1 MRLRRLMILLWLF
14 TLMAPTRSKAAGHGP
29 ITPLEQSGET
39 PVWWENFTDMNVS
52 NMQWAYALPPK
63 WSINNFVI
71 PGAVHLGQIYTSG
84 ASEHQLNHYNYTGA
98 EPFAHTVEFDMYQ
111 VLPGPGSRIF
121 VRHHWSENGVF
132 IHLDGAE
139 GATVVFQD
147 LEGDPQEHY
156 SVVYDTH
163 VGAGQWA
170 HVVVSFLQDFDGD
183 TLETVVA
190 INDEVKQYTM
200 DSLQLLDIERAWTNR
215 REVWSFEFY
224 GENETSGIYLA
235 NFRGYAGFMDQTIL
249 AAKLTPE
256 AVGHYLATLPT
267 PNTDRGSKW
276 LLPRISR
283 YINELTFGEPM
294 AIISANWTSGLTVQL
309 DAGASQGWR
318 VISGL
323 SWDFEDDGVW
333 DVVSNNGIDQ
343 RVITHTYPAPG
354 TYQVTLGITTTQYTD
369 SGSVQERLTD
379 TDRVA
384 VTVSGTAGNSNLPT
398 VSVTA
403 PVDGAVF
410 EAGAD
415 IPLAATAGDP
425 DGISK
430 VEFYQGATYLGEDT
444 TAPYGLTWHA
454 VIPWRYTLYAKAFDS
469 RGATAFSDP
478 VHITVTE
485 QADLALT
492 QIGSTVPA
500 IAGAP
505 LTYTL
510 TLTNHG
516 ALDATGIILTD
527 TLPDSAIFLSALP
540 AGDCAAADQVVTCSL
555 GSLAANASTQL
566 SIRVQIAPSAAG
578 ALVNVA
584 AVNSNEPDLYPLNNT
599 ATATLTVS
607 QQADLS
613 LALSAAPAP
622 AIAGAPLTYTF
633 TLTNPGPS
641 DSAGIVLTGALP
653 GGVVFLSATPADA
666 CAETAGMVICEL
678 GDLSAGQSAQVRVQ
692 AQVGAAVIDPL
703 HTAAAVAAATPDPD
717 PLDNT
722 AALTTSVE
730 TRADLAL
737 ALAAI
742 PDPVVAG
749 RTLAYTLTLTN
760 PGPSDAPGVVLT
772 DALPGGVTFLTAT
785 PVAAC
790 AETAGNVTCTLS
802 DLPAGQSAQVLLEVQ
817 VNSATTG
824 TLVNTAH
831 VAAAPLDLNPVDNI
845 ATATTSVV
853 QQADLALALTAAP
866 DPAVAGAPLTYTFTL
881 TNFGPSDAS
890 GVTLTDTLPP
900 GMTFLAATPA
910 GACSENAGS
919 VTCALGDLPAG
930 QSAQIHIQTSSATAG
945 VFHHS
950 AWVTST
956 IFDPDMANNAAAADI
971 LALNPAGLWLSKSV
985 ETAHDPVRHGDAIT
999 YTLTLANLGDLD
1011 AYDVR
1016 VSDALPPYVQGTD
1029 LDVILTVTAQQRIT
1043 FTLYATL
1050 SHAAPLQAVI
1060 VNTAYFTH
1068 TSGNGQASA
1077 SLITTPDII
1086 PPAFTILHPVTDSPL
1101 ITPTLDTSLTVG
1113 RPVFDWED
1121 ATDNVGVVGYTLFL
1135 TGDLSLDGG
1144 ESEFTLT
1151 ITTTDSVYTPAADLP
1166 TGLYRW
1172 TVCAY
1177 DAAGNVSPFVTPS
1190 ASFRIA
1196 PASAGGDWQIFLPA
1210 LLKAESATASLP
1222 AAPTGQR
1229 LSSSV
1234 KTRR

>member
-1 MRLRRLMILLWLF
+1 MRLRRLIILLGLF
-14 TLMAPTRSKAAGHGP
+14 TLIAPARGKAAGHGP

-39 PVWWENFTDMNVS
+39 PVWGENFTDMNVS

-84 ASEHQLNHYNYTGA
+84 ASEHQLNHFNYTGA

-132 IHLDGAE
+132 IHLDATA

-156 SVVYDTH
+156 PVVYDTP

-170 HVVVSFLQDFDGD
+170 HIVVSFLQDFDGD

-190 INDEVKQYTM
+190 INAEVKQYTM
-200 DSLQLLDIERAWTNR
+200 DSLHLLDIERAWTNR
-215 REVWSFEFY
+215 REIWSFEFY

-235 NFRGYAGFMDQTIL
+235 NLRGYAGFMDQATL
-249 AAKLTPE
+249 AARLTPE
-256 AVGHYLATLPT
+256 AVGHYLATLPS
-267 PNTDRGSKW
+267 PNTDRGIEW

-283 YINELTFGEPM
+283 YISELTWGEPM
-294 AIISANWTSGLTVQL
+294 AVISTNWTSGLTVQL

-323 SWDFEDDGVW
+323 SWDFENDGVW
-333 DVVSNNGIDQ
+333 DVVSGNGIDQ

-354 TYQVTLGITTTQYTD
+354 TYQVTLAITTTEYTD
-369 SGSVQERLTD
+369 SGNVQERLTD
-379 TDRVA
+379 TDTVA
-384 VTVSGTAGNSNLPT
+384 VTLSGTAGNPSLPT
-398 VSVTA
+398 VSITT
-403 PVDGAVF
+403 PVEGAVF

-415 IPLAATAGDP
+415 IPLAATASDP

-454 VIPWRYTLYAKAFDS
+454 AIPWRYTLYAKAFDS

-478 VHITVTE
+478 VYITVTE

-492 QIGSTVPA
+492 QIGSTAPA

-516 ALDATGIILTD
+516 ALDATGILLTD
-527 TLPDSAIFLSALP
+527 TLPDSVTFLSALP
-540 AGDCAAADQVVTCSL
+540 AGDCAAAEQVVTCSL
-555 GSLAANASTQL
+555 GSLAANASTQV
-566 SIRVQIAPSAAG
+566 SIQVQIAPSAAG
-578 ALVNVA
+578 ALVNA
-584 AVNSNEPDLYPLNNT
+584 ATVNSNEPDLYPLNNT

-607 QQADLS
+607 QQADLA

-622 AIAGAPLTYTF
+622 VVAGAPLTYTF

-641 DSAGIVLTGALP
+641 DAAGIVLTGALP
-653 GGVVFLSATPADA
+653 GGVTFLSTTPPDACTETTGMVTCELGDLPAGQSTQVRVQTQVGAGVTDPLYTTAVAVAVTPDPNPLNNTSTVTTSVVQQADLTLALAAIPDPAVAGQTLSYTLTLTNPGPSDASGVVLTDALPGGVTFLSATPADA
-666 CAETAGMVICEL
+666 CAETAGNI
-678 GDLSAGQSAQVRVQ
+678 
-692 AQVGAAVIDPL
+692 
-703 HTAAAVAAATPDPD
+703 
-717 PLDNT
+717 
-722 AALTTSVE
+722 
-730 TRADLAL
+730 
-737 ALAAI
+737 
-742 PDPVVAG
+742 
-749 RTLAYTLTLTN
+749 
-760 PGPSDAPGVVLT
+760 
-772 DALPGGVTFLTAT
+772 
-785 PVAAC
+785 
-790 AETAGNVTCTLS
+790 TCTLS

-817 VNSATTG
+817 VDSATSG

-831 VAAAPLDLNPVDNI
+831 VTAAPTDLNPADNT
-845 ATATTSVV
+845 ATTTTSVV

-866 DPAVAGAPLTYTFTL
+866 GPAVAGAPLTYTFTL
-881 TNFGPSDAS
+881 TNLGPSDAP
-890 GVTLTDTLPP
+890 GVALTDTLPP
-900 GMTFLAATPA
+900 GVTFLSATPT
-910 GACSENAGS
+910 GICSENAGS

-930 QSAQIHIQTSSATAG
+930 QNAQVHIQMVSGIAG

-950 AWVTST
+950 AWVSST
-956 IFDPDMANNAAAADI
+956 IFDPDLANNAAAADI
-971 LALNPAGLWLSKSV
+971 PVLNPAGLWLSKSV
-985 ETAHDPVRHGDAIT
+985 QAAHDPVRHGDAMT

-1011 AYDVR
+1011 VYDVR
-1016 VSDALPPYVQGTD
+1016 VSDTLPPYVQGTN
-1029 LDVILTVTAQQRIT
+1029 LDATLTVTAHRRIT

-1060 VNTAYFTH
+1060 VNTAFFTH

-1077 SLITTPDII
+1077 GLITTPDII
-1086 PPAFTILHPVTDSPL
+1086 PPAFTILHPVTGSPL
-1101 ITPTLDTSLTVG
+1101 ITPTLDSNLTTG

-1121 ATDNVGVVGYTLFL
+1121 ATDNVGVVGYTLLL
-1135 TGDLSLDGG
+1135 TGVLDGA
-1144 ESEFTLT
+1144 EPEFTLT
-1151 ITTTDSVYTPAADLP
+1151 ITTTGSVYTPTADLA
-1166 TGLYRW
+1166 TGSYHW

-1177 DAAGNVSPFVTPS
+1177 DAAGNVSPFVTSPAGFRIIPAFENGGWRIYLPALFKADS
-1190 ASFRIA
+1190 AMASLRIA
-1196 PASAGGDWQIFLPA
+1196 P
-1210 LLKAESATASLP
+1210 
-1222 AAPTGQR
+1222 TGLR
-1229 LSSSV
+1229 LRDDGRI
-1234 KTRR
+1234 RR